1 MAGKTVAV
9 GLLSAAA
16 LAGASAPCACPSNG
30 LLSAQLACYNRCVP
44 VNASSCAASA
54 RAVQSQLADF
64 YVFRDFNV
72 NPQALPQRNR
82 FDFAVWDGQVDV
94 VRELDAIASAL
105 ERAPAGSTVGVLECI
120 GPINQVLLATKDAH
134 MKQTDIFAD
143 YGRVLSQ
150 GPGFPATAELAV
162 CTRSNSSGTDTQCSP
177 IVSLLPDYSRSPP
190 ALLLQTQEMRLRN
203 ASETITRIDG
213 QPAMEYLVR
222 LARNTALPPPL
233 RFQGDLVS
241 AGYMG
246 VKPLGNRVN
255 VLLAAFNSPD
265 GSARWG
271 VSLLGNASAL
281 PADLVGLESA
291 AGEKL
296 QGAWLVRDSPT
307 TFEAGVM
314 VAPIFRAQESAR
326 ARVSALGGGAQPA
339 RRRASAGPDVSPYSS
354 SCSAERCVFKAS
366 AFTANMDQL
375 CGAWSGLVRQA
386 RALGA
391 RALLLDVTGNH
402 GGNVAAGYTLLASLF
417 PSKGLQ
423 GVWQRYT
430 TVVAGFSK
438 VLLDNRWYG
447 SALFEALEAQANAS
461 VAEWDARAALLSAN
475 NCSLGRKQVV
485 AISAIVDAVADLA
498 AASADSDLKFYLAGL
513 NQSQPLFGAFAAQC
527 DNGTLS
533 GELVKQLA
541 LVLGPTLNG
550 LNPLNRLSG
559 FFPNNGTD
567 ELLEDLVALPVG
579 AGGKSALYPRR
590 SSTEPAAAQVPPLC
604 ASAGES
610 PFADVIAVS
619 DGSCG
624 STCAVV
630 ALTGSLMSRADASL
644 PRFRIAT
651 FGGTGEEPSKQN
663 LTGTVF
669 QGGSVTSA
677 DLISEGALW
686 LAAAQVYYRIA
697 GLSLLDKLDAA
708 FPHLSSFA
716 PWNERPVEHPFAAVF
731 SNELGPESL
740 PLEMYII
747 PSDIYLRSFYVDL
760 DVNGTDLPRLY
771 SDAGA
776 FFNGPTLSP
785 SMTPRT
791 LAPTPSGAGATSVAA
806 VLATGLFLAI
816 L

>member
-1 MAGKTVAV
+1 MAGKAVAV

-30 LLSAQLACYNRCVP
+30 LLSAQLACFNRCVP

-54 RAVQSQLADF
+54 RAVQSQLSAF

-134 MKQTDIFAD
+134 LKQTDIFAD
-143 YGRVLSQ
+143 YGRVLSR
-150 GPGFPATAELAV
+150 GPDLPAIAELAV
-162 CTRSNSSGTDTQCSP
+162 CTRTNSSGTDTHCSP

-203 ASETITRIDG
+203 ASTTITRIDG

-233 RFQGDLVS
+233 RFAPGDIVF
-241 AGYMG
+241 AGNMG

-255 VLLAAFNSPD
+255 ALLAAFNSPD

-271 VSLLGNASAL
+271 VSLLGNSSAL

-291 AGEKL
+291 TGEKL
-296 QGAWLVRDSPT
+296 LGAWLVRDSPT
-307 TFEAGVM
+307 TFEEGVAL
-314 VAPIFRAQESAR
+314 APIFSAQESAR
-326 ARVSALGGGAQPA
+326 ARVAFTAVPL
-339 RRRASAGPDVSPYSS
+339 RRRASAEPDVSPYSS

-366 AFTANMDQL
+366 AFTGNMDQL

-391 RALLLDVTGNH
+391 RALLLDVTGND
-402 GGNVAAGYTLLASLF
+402 GGDVLAGYTLLASLF

-430 TVVAGFSK
+430 TVVAGFSE
-438 VLLDNRWYG
+438 VLLDKRWYG
-447 SALFEALEAQANAS
+447 SALFDALETQANAPA
-461 VAEWDARAALLSAN
+461 AEWDARAALLSAN

-485 AISAIVDAVADLA
+485 AIDAFVGGVADLA

-513 NQSQPLFGAFAAQC
+513 NQSQSLFGAFAARC

-541 LVLGPTLNG
+541 LLLGPNLNA

-590 SSTEPAAAQVPPLC
+590 SSTEPASAQVPPLC

-610 PFADVIAVS
+610 PFADIIAVS

-669 QGGSVTSA
+669 QGGSVTRE

-686 LAAAQVYYRIA
+686 LAAAMVYSRIT
-697 GLSLLDKLDAA
+697 GCPLLDGLNTA
-708 FPHLSSFA
+708 FPRLSSFA
-716 PWNERPVEHPFAAVF
+716 PWNERPIEHPSEAVF

-747 PSDIYLRSFYVDL
+747 PTDIYLRSFYVDL

-776 FFNGPTLSP
+776 FFNSPTFSP
-785 SMTPRT
+785 STTPQT
-791 LAPTPSGAGATSVAA
+791 LAPTPSGAGATSVAV
-806 VLATGLFLAI
+806 VLVTGLLLGMFVV
-816 L
+816 